1 MERKA
6 VTSSAIASIGYE
18 ESSGTLE
25 IEFRTGTVYRYENV
39 PENVYQGLVT
49 ASSKGLYFDQ
59 HVRDAGYSYTRI
71 R

>member
-6 VTSSAIASIGYE
+6 VSSSAIASIGYE
-18 ESSGTLE
+18 KSSSTLE
-25 IEFRTGTVYRYENV
+25 IEFITGTVYQYENV
-39 PENVYQGLVT
+39 PENVYQGLIT